1 MFMGKIETI
10 IFDLGNVLIDWNPRY
25 LYRKIFDS
33 EEKVEWFLTEVCDM
47 EWNEAQDGG
56 RTFEE
61 GNKEAIAKHPG
72 YEQQILAYFDRW
84 NEMLGNADQG
94 VVDILQSLRDNPK
107 YRIYALTNWS
117 AETFPIA
124 QERFEFLKWFEGI
137 LVSGKVNLKKPDPA
151 IYEMILKRYQINPEN
166 AIFIDDSQRN
176 VDAANKFGLPA
187 IRFESAE
194 LLKTALKNIDVIV

>member
-1 MFMGKIETI
+1 MKKIETV

-47 EWNEAQDGG
+47 AWNEEQDGG
-56 RTFEE
+56 RTFAE
-61 GNKEAIAKHPG
+61 GNIEAIAKHPS
-72 YEQQILAYFDRW
+72 YEKEILAYFDRW
-84 NEMLGNADQG
+84 KEMLGGADQA
-94 VVDILQSLRDNPK
+94 VVEILQALRDNPQ

-124 QERFEFLKWFEGI
+124 LEQFEFLKWFEGI

-151 IYEMILKRYQINPEN
+151 IYEMILKRYQINADN
-166 AIFIDDSQRN
+166 SIFIDDSQRN

-187 IRFESAE
+187 IRFESANQ
-194 LLKTALKNIDVIV
+194 LKTELKKLGIKL

>member
-1 MFMGKIETI
+1 MNKVETV

-25 LYRKIFDS
+25 LYRKIFDT

-56 RTFEE
+56 RSFAE
-61 GNKEAIAKHPG
+61 GNREVIQKFPEYEKEIK
-72 YEQQILAYFDRW
+72 LYFERW
-84 NEMLGNADQG
+84 QEMLGGADEE
-94 VVDILQSLRDNPK
+94 VVEILKTLRDNPA

-124 QERFEFLKWFEGI
+124 IKQFEFLKWFEGV
-137 LVSGKVNLKKPDPA
+137 LVSGKVHLKKPDPA
-151 IYEMILKRYQINPEN
+151 IYDLLLKRYQIIPSQ

-176 VDAANKFGLPA
+176 VDAANKFGLPS
-187 IRFESAE
+187 IRFESAAQ
-194 LLKTALKNIDVIV
+194 LKIALKKYGVPV

>member
-1 MFMGKIETI
+1 MNKVETV

-33 EEKVEWFLTEVCDM
+33 EEEVEWFLANVCDM

-61 GNKEAIAKHPG
+61 GNEELI
-72 YEQQILAYFDRW
+72 QQFPEFEKQIKLYFDRW
-84 NEMLGNADQG
+84 EEMLGGADEE
-94 VVDILQSLRDNPK
+94 VVKILQLLRDNPK

-124 QERFEFLKWFEGI
+124 IKRFEFLKWFEGI

-151 IYEMILKRYQINPEN
+151 IYAMILKRYQINPEN
-166 AIFIDDSQRN
+166 AVFIDDSQRN
-176 VDAANKFGLPA
+176 VDSAIKFGLPS
-187 IRFESAE
+187 IRFETAE
-194 LLKTALKNIDVIV
+194 KLKDSLIKMGVEV

>member
-1 MFMGKIETI
+1 MNKVETI

-47 EWNEAQDGG
+47 DWNEAQDGG
-56 RTFEE
+56 RTFAE
-61 GNKEAIAKHPG
+61 GNKELIQKFPA
-72 YEQQILAYFDRW
+72 YEREIKLYFERW
-84 NEMLGNADQG
+84 GEMLGGADAE
-94 VVDILQSLRDNPK
+94 VVEILKTFRDNPA
-107 YRIYALTNWS
+107 YRIFALTNWS

-124 QERFEFLKWFEGI
+124 LEQFEFLKWFEGI

-151 IYEMILKRYQINPEN
+151 IYEMILKRYQINPVR
-166 AIFIDDSQRN
+166 AVFIDDNQRN
-176 VDAANKFGLPA
+176 IDAAKKFGLPS

-194 LLKTALKNIDVIV
+194 QLKSALKEFEVNV